1 MRIRHLI
8 LGLAAAALP
17 ALAAPLPVLAAAAP
31 AVPGDAAKGEAT
43 FKTMCAVCHAAVDDG
58 KPHPGPVLAG
68 VVGRKAASYPGFN
81 YSPALKASGQTWNI
95 AKLDTFLTNAQGMVP
110 GTFMV
115 VKLANPEQ
123 RQNVL
128 AYLNS
133 LKAPAQKPAKK

>member
-17 ALAAPLPVLAAAAP
+17 VLAHAAAAP
-31 AVPGDAAKGEAT
+31 AVPGDAAKGEAF
-43 FKTMCAVCHAAVDDG
+43 FKTMCAVCHVAVDDG

-81 YSPALKASGQTWNI
+81 YSPALKASAQTWDA
-95 AKLDTFLTNAQGMVP
+95 AKLDTFLTNAQAMVP

-123 RQNVL
+123 RQNVV
-128 AYLNS
+128 AYLNT
-133 LKAPAQKPAKK
+133 LKAPGKK